1 MGGDNIRIKLNFVPT
16 PADDPKC
23 IWYLINTCHCRT
35 VADVCCSVRNRY
47 FQDLNGAIQLSMDD
61 AHLPLHESI
70 FLFKDNDEVSVH
82 WRELTVGK
90 HDSGVRTSS
99 PKKKKRKVQLAEG
112 YSSSFPPV
120 EIAGQHVKTTLARP
134 SISEKKGGANKMSNS
149 KGSEMNVQTKLPL
162 SGTNTH
168 ESIQKCSQDVP
179 PAVDTSRTTTVMSK
193 TGGVHKRFSL
203 FSSSS
208 SADTGTD
215 SETDEA
221 TRSSNLVSRVVAKGA
236 NINLGPPNISK
247 MYPFIPRQNCIQGRG
262 RGVPIQGRSA
272 AKRGER
278 TQNTEKF
285 TVGRITGGENDQLE
299 VISTVISVPPS
310 ESVDGKNGLSD
321 AKKQVTKDYDSYHKL
336 EGPPRVGDMIA
347 FKVNAQTLIILS
359 NGICNMNISKCRCW
373 KCPRSI
379 HQNCLNSKKQKF

>member
-1 MGGDNIRIKLNFVPT
+1 MKAYRNVVRMYLLVRLDAPFLIFVF
-16 PADDPKC
+16 
-23 IWYLINTCHCRT
+23 L
-35 VADVCCSVRNRY
+35 SVII
-47 FQDLNGAIQLSMDD
+47 LL
-61 AHLPLHESI
+61 L
-70 FLFKDNDEVSVH
+70 
-82 WRELTVGK
+82 
-90 HDSGVRTSS
+90 
-99 PKKKKRKVQLAEG
+99 
-112 YSSSFPPV
+112 
-120 EIAGQHVKTTLARP
+120 
-134 SISEKKGGANKMSNS
+134 
-149 KGSEMNVQTKLPL
+149 
-162 SGTNTH
+162 
-168 ESIQKCSQDVP
+168 
-179 PAVDTSRTTTVMSK
+179 AVDTSRTTTVMSK